1 MRPVVAAGTDIG
13 HVREGNEDSYL
24 VMDPLFA
31 IADGMGGHRG
41 GEVAS
46 QLAVETMEHLFTR
59 GEGVLAELIREA
71 NRAVFE
77 RSMRDRTVA
86 GMGTT
91 LTAALVEDDRIH
103 LGHVGDSRA
112 YLLRDGE
119 LRQLTED
126 HTLVARMVKDGELTA
141 EEAEVHPHRSIITRT
156 IGVEPDVEVDELY
169 LEARVGDRL
178 LICSDGLTGML
189 SDAQIEL
196 ILTQDRNPTTAV
208 QRLIDSANEAGG
220 VDNITALLIDIHEGP
235 PSSHPVTATATRAG
249 IPAPAEGAERGG
261 ATDTGGRGGPAEP
274 TGSAEQEP
282 PLPPPRPLAH
292 ARRAIVWLAI
302 TLAIL
307 VLAFVG
313 FRLYLDTQWYVG
325 VSDGRVAVFRGIP
338 AEVAGFRLHHVVVE
352 TAIVAEDAQALA
364 LYRDLDEGITA
375 GDRVEADAIVQ
386 QIRDDLAQAGG
397 TAQGPSG

>member
-1 MRPVVAAGTDIG
+1 
-13 HVREGNEDSYL
+13 
-24 VMDPLFA
+24 
-31 IADGMGGHRG
+31 
-41 GEVAS
+41 
-46 QLAVETMEHLFTR
+46 
-59 GEGVLAELIREA
+59 
-71 NRAVFE
+71 
-77 RSMRDRTVA
+77 
-86 GMGTT
+86 
-91 LTAALVEDDRIH
+91 
-103 LGHVGDSRA
+103 
-112 YLLRDGE
+112 
-119 LRQLTED
+119 
-126 HTLVARMVKDGELTA
+126 MVKDGELTA

-249 IPAPAEGAERGG
+249 IPAPAEAAGQGG

-292 ARRAIVWLAI
+292 AQRAIVWLAI

-313 FRLYLDTQWYVG
+313 FRVYLDTQWYVG

-338 AEVAGFRLHHVVVE
+338 AEVSGFQLHHVVVE
-352 TAIVAEDAQALA
+352 TAIAAEDAQALA